1 MSFICFFL
9 LLFDVAT
16 RKSEFTKVAH
26 MICLLG
32 SVDTD
37 QGAQG
42 PARQLPSSRLH
53 GVGDLWVER
62 GSEVVERD
70 KVSSFPAG
78 GCSKKPTFTAR
89 FWASLRPSSAV
100 GYFHYDPRQASLLTE
115 VRKDRVSSP
124 QLRAGSPKK
133 MLTFQELGVV
143 AQSST

>member
-16 RKSEFTKVAH
+16 RKSEYTKVAH

-32 SVDTD
+32 SVKTD

-78 GCSKKPTFTAR
+78 GCRKKPTFTAR
-89 FWASLRPSSAV
+89 FWASLRPFCGGLFPLRS
-100 GYFHYDPRQASLLTE
+100 QAAFASRRGE
-115 VRKDRVSSP
+115 KRP
-124 QLRAGSPKK
+124 CQQPP
-133 MLTFQELGVV
+133 
-143 AQSST
+143 AQSWLS